1 VLSGLSLRKLN
12 HASQHW
18 LRLAVRTRVSGVCVA
33 GRKAWKLPEGGASE
47 TVAVVVGQATKRS
60 PGEVLVRDLKSG
72 PGHGE
77 VVWAKASSVYTST
90 GVKVHRE
97 LTVRGNTV
105 HGVPR
110 VLGTREAKET
120 GEVMKL
126 SDVVTLTKTVGTEA
140 GVHCHLQF

>member
-1 VLSGLSLRKLN
+1 MAR
-12 HASQHW
+12 
-18 LRLAVRTRVSGVCVA
+18 
-33 GRKAWKLPEGGASE
+33 RKAWKLPEGGASE

-60 PGEVLVRDLKSG
+60 PGEVLVRDLESG
-72 PGHGE
+72 PGHSE

-90 GVKVHRE
+90 GVEVHRE

-120 GEVMKL
+120 GEV
-126 SDVVTLTKTVGTEA
+126 TKTNLSGLGADVGCYPFRGRKFVEL
-140 GVHCHLQF
+140 GVVLLASLK

>member
-18 LRLAVRTRVSGVCVA
+18 LRLAVRTRVPGVCVA
-33 GRKAWKLPEGGASE
+33 RRKAWELPEGRAPE

-60 PGEVLVRDLKSG
+60 PGEVLVRDLESG
-72 PGHGE
+72 PGHSE

-90 GVKVHRE
+90 RVKVHRE
-97 LTVRGNTV
+97 LTVRGNMV

-110 VLGTREAKET
+110 VLGTREAKEAGKVT
-120 GEVMKL
+120 KL